1 MKSKF
6 GRLISAYRRS
16 LIGESEEAPVDG
28 TEKWL
33 GDYADPFSYLED
45 SDALMLY
52 DIVAPWAEFISFYRD
67 EPEAGDGITVT
78 ADADGK
84 VDCPEVASDEALKDH
99 YYYDLPGKE
108 PNGPYSDD
116 DEDLGRTQEDFME
129 DFKETTWAIMDYITY
144 LTVTGNAEDWEAAA
158 KQAFAE
164 AKEMGANL
172 SEADYGPIDVEVT
185 SIDPDKRS
193 VSFKVTVA

>member
-1 MKSKF
+1 MKSRF
-6 GRLISAYRRS
+6 GRLVDAYRRS
-16 LIGESEEAPVDG
+16 IIGESEEAPVDG

-33 GDYADPFSYLED
+33 GDYADPLLYLED

-52 DIVAPWAEFISFYRD
+52 DIVGPWAEFISFYRD
-67 EPEAGDGITVT
+67 EPEKGDGISVT

-84 VDCPEVASDEALKDH
+84 VDCPEIASDEALRDH
-99 YYYDLPGKE
+99 YYDLPGKE

-116 DEDLGRTQEDFME
+116 DEDLGRTQENFME
-129 DFKETTWAIMDYITY
+129 AFKEATWAIMDYITY

-164 AKEMGANL
+164 AKEMSANL

>member
-1 MKSKF
+1 MKSRF
-6 GRLISAYRRS
+6 GRLVDAYRKS
-16 LIGESEEAPVDG
+16 IIGEAEDD

-45 SDALMLY
+45 SEALLFY
-52 DIVAPWAEFISFYRD
+52 DIVTPWAEFVSFYRD
-67 EPEAGDGITVT
+67 EPEAGDGISVT

-84 VDCPEVASDEALKDH
+84 VDCPEIASDEALKDH

-116 DEDLGRTQEDFME
+116 DDEVLKRTQKDFME

-144 LTVTGNAEDWEAAA
+144 LTVTGNAEDWKAAA

-193 VSFKVTVA
+193 VSFKVTVR